1 MSKKARA
8 EEIAR
13 IGNHSYLGGLKEGL
27 VGGEVGEGVRD
38 LSAHIRLRSTDFVC
52 LWGNE
57 DLLRDFKHGCGMLRF
72 AFYRDHSDYGRV
84 DAG

>member
-1 MSKKARA
+1 MRKKKARA

-13 IGNHSYLGGLKEGL
+13 TGKHSCLGGLKEGL
-27 VGGEVGEGVRD
+27 AGDEAGEGGRG
-38 LSAHIRLRSTDFVC
+38 LSTHVRLRRTAFVC

-72 AFYRDHSDYGRV
+72 AF
-84 DAG
+84 